1 MTYETKNI
9 TCHVIRVKVSSDSRC
24 SRTLPMKVAIE
35 SAHRGCERN
44 LCKDWAWLNMCG
56 THGRI

>member
-24 SRTLPMKVAIE
+24 SRTLIMIVAIE
-35 SAHRGCERN
+35 SVHHGCDRN
-44 LCKDWAWLNMCG
+44 SCKDWAQSKRCG
-56 THGRI
+56 KHGRI